1 MQQAD
6 YQFHRLTPWMQESV
20 SMHKSPTP
28 AWHTSMNQARSEEVG
43 KKGRQTG
50 QTDARRLMVRKAAQQ
65 NKNFTRE
72 YSNKPRAQV

>member
-20 SMHKSPTP
+20 SMHKSPTS

-43 KKGRQTG
+43 KKEDRQDRQMPG
-50 QTDARRLMVRKAAQQ
+50 G
-65 NKNFTRE
+65 
-72 YSNKPRAQV
+72 

>member
-6 YQFHRLTPWMQESV
+6 YQFHRLIPWMQESV

-28 AWHTSMNQARSEEVG
+28 AWHTRMNQARSEEVG

-50 QTDARRLMVRKAAQQ
+50 KTDARRLMERKAAKQ
-65 NKNFTRE
+65 NKTLPENTKT
-72 YSNKPRAQV
+72 KPT